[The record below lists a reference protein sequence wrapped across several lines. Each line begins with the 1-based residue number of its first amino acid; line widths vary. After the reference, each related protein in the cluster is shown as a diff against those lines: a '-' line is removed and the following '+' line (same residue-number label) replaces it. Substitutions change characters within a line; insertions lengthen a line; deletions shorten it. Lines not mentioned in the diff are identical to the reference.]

1 MESLKRLSLRTLP
14 RSILGQCHL
23 LISLQTTHIL
33 PDTDCYQANFM
44 FSFSPKN
51 LISSGHEQK
60 AQMKLEHN
68 QKMQEMYEQILTDGT
83 MTAS

>member
-1 MESLKRLSLRTLP
+1 
-14 RSILGQCHL
+14 
-23 LISLQTTHIL
+23 
-33 PDTDCYQANFM
+33 M
-44 FSFSPKN
+44 FSFSHKN

-83 MTAS
+83 MTAENNNKDK